1 MDDDKFGLCGII
13 WIVCLFALIFVFRVI
28 GLHIALNVI
37 LSLVI
42 SLAVT
47 TWILIKWSKQEG
59 DISYMIQVGVFWI
72 FLSLDIDI
80 IYDIEEYPNNFQSKE
95 DLLTYSKQHKDVWA
109 KLTKEQCNGKYS
121 LYKYDT
127 LPRGRVSYNIEDKSY
142 NIIF

>member
-1 MDDDKFGLCGII
+1 
-13 WIVCLFALIFVFRVI
+13 
-28 GLHIALNVI
+28 
-37 LSLVI
+37 
-42 SLAVT
+42 
-47 TWILIKWSKQEG
+47 
-59 DISYMIQVGVFWI
+59 MIQVGVFWI

-142 NIIF
+142 NIIFYRNSKELIEVVLPKLKKLFALSDEIINISRV